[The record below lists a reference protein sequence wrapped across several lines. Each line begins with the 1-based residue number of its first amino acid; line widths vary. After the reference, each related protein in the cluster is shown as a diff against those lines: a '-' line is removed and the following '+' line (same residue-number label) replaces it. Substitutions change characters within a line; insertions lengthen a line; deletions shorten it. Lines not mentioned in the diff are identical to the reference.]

1 MQTNLGKVS
10 LVVALLLASLTLG
23 VAQDNVS
30 TENQTTIERGPG
42 LIGAQSVFYGF
53 EVAYDNAAVNIGLKK
68 AGAVAE
74 ERAAE
79 ARKAAENGNYQA
91 AQKAAQNMNSIA
103 KKARSGDVEG
113 IQKAEAVLQEVVDQA
128 PEEAKQGL
136 QTALDNVKQARE
148 RAGAPEGT
156 PGPGS
161 DNESDLGPG
170 GNTDGVAN
178 MTDQERIS
186 ESRDL
191 MEDGRQNLRD
201 GNNAMD
207 QGDYASARD
216 KFGEATQNFEEAIQ
230 TIEGLNTTEA
240 EDLLQQLRDAK
251 ETAENARS
259 SAGNQVEQQET
270 STTNQTGDTR

>member
-1 MQTNLGKVS
+1 MQTSIGKIS
-10 LVVALLLASLTLG
+10 LVIALLLAGLTLG

-30 TENQTTIERGPG
+30 NETQTTIERGPG
-42 LIGAQSVFYGF
+42 LIGPQSPFYGL

-103 KKARSGDVEG
+103 QKASSDDVEG
-113 IQKAEAVLQEVVDQA
+113 IQKAEAVLQSVIDQA
-128 PEEAKQGL
+128 PDEAKQGL
-136 QTALDNVKQARE
+136 QTALDNVRQARE

-161 DNESDLGPG
+161 DNESDIGPG
-170 GNTDGVAN
+170 SNDDVSN
-178 MTDQERIS
+178 KTDQERIS

-191 MEDGRQNLRD
+191 MEDGRQSLRD

-216 KFGEATQNFEEAIQ
+216 EFGEATQNFEEAIQ

-240 EDLLQQLRDAK
+240 EDLLRQLRDAK

-259 SAGNQVEQQET
+259 SAGNQAEQQET
-270 STTNQTGDTR
+270 NTTNQTGDTR